1 MKSLP
6 YTFGTKISME
16 ATKIE
21 ITKEVTEAIQVGFK
35 RRISP
40 KEIRT
45 YSSLNTNVCFIFTFI
60 YRMAVIRE
68 ILFFPSDHNFKIMT
82 IKV

>member
-6 YTFGTKISME
+6 YIFGAKISIE
-16 ATKIE
+16 ATKLE
-21 ITKEVTEAIQVGFK
+21 ITKEVTEAIQAGFK

-45 YSSLNTNVCFIFTFI
+45 YSSLNTNVCFIF
-60 YRMAVIRE
+60 YLHLPDGVIRE

>member
-16 ATKIE
+16 ATKLE
-21 ITKEVTEAIQVGFK
+21 ITKEVTEAIQGFQ
-35 RRISP
+35 RRLSP

-45 YSSLNTNVCFIFTFI
+45 
-60 YRMAVIRE
+60 
-68 ILFFPSDHNFKIMT
+68 
-82 IKV
+82 

>member
-21 ITKEVTEAIQVGFK
+21 ITKEVMEAIQVGFK

-45 YSSLNTNVCFIFTFI
+45 YSSLNTNVCFIFYLHLPDGRYKRNSF
-60 YRMAVIRE
+60 
-68 ILFFPSDHNFKIMT
+68 LPK
-82 IKV
+82 

>member
-6 YTFGTKISME
+6 YTFGTKKISME

-35 RRISP
+35 
-40 KEIRT
+40 KE
-45 YSSLNTNVCFIFTFI
+45 
-60 YRMAVIRE
+60 E
-68 ILFFPSDHNFKIMT
+68 
-82 IKV
+82 